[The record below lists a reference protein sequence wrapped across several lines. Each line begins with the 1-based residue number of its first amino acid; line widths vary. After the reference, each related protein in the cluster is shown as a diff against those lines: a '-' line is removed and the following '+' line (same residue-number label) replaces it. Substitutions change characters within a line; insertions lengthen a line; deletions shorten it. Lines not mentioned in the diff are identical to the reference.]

1 MRDEYL
7 IGKEVS
13 RYSADSRKPKRE
25 KKVSKTKRGPR
36 RKLTSERNRE
46 PDTIGPGRNTR
57 GYVVEPAKFVAGDEP
72 GTVEIERKTYKRKNG
87 KDSAKTRD
95 FKKGGKVRGAGI
107 ERKGLRKAKMR

>member
-7 IGKEVS
+7 IGEEVS

-46 PDTIGPGRNTR
+46 PDTIGPGSATR

-87 KDSAKTRD
+87 KGSAKTRD

-107 ERKGLRKAKMR
+107 ARKGVRPAKIR